1 MINAKSEGPFA
12 ALLALEKQ
20 IRFAAI
26 AAATAVVKE
35 AQRVVIGKIQDT
47 FITRNEWFAPT
58 NYYGIHFK
66 AATPE
71 DPNAHLE
78 THAYWLVP
86 HETGETKEPHGM
98 FLAIPTKEVQPNIQ
112 NMIPPHLRPRN
123 LENAFIL
130 NTKRGPKIFQRIN
143 GQLRLVYN
151 LARQVKVRKQSTVIE
166 PTIEVAQTRFA
177 SHFANKLKEAIKS
190 AK

>member
-12 ALLALEKQ
+12 ALLQLEKQ

-35 AQRVVIGKIQDT
+35 AQRVVIGKIQET
-47 FITRNEWFAPT
+47 FITRNEWFAPS

-66 AATPE
+66 PATVE
-71 DPNAHLE
+71 DPKASLE

-86 HETGETKEPHGM
+86 HETGEAKEAHGQ

-112 NMIPPHLRPRN
+112 NLIPPHLRPRN
-123 LENAFIL
+123 LDNAFIL
-130 NTKRGPKIFQRIN
+130 NTKHGPKIFQRIN
-143 GQLRLVYN
+143 GQLRVVYN
-151 LARQVKVRKQSTVIE
+151 LARQVKIRKQSTVIE
-166 PTIEVAQTRFA
+166 PTIEVTQTRFA
-177 SHFANKLKEAIKS
+177 SHFANKLKEAFRTTK
-190 AK
+190 